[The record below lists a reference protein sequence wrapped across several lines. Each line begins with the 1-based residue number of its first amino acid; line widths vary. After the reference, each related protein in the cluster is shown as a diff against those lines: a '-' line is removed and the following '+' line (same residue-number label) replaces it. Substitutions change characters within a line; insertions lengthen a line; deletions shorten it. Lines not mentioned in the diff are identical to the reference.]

1 MNIGRIDKQILKIMN
16 ASKTVRK
23 ISLGDRESKFRQEAC
38 YRISGITGVPLSEI
52 QELTVNASFDNL
64 TFLKALSNK
73 FHYNRA
79 HSIKEQP
86 EHLLNIYS
94 IVEKPTAQ
102 HLNIL
107 RKTNDSFESL
117 EKIFSLAKNKEALLF
132 VEDLQ
137 YNELKHSNYA
147 SKIIIDLLSSKNADR
162 YIANTERYSSY
173 LELNADNKD
182 AVKNLD
188 RLIETGKFSRFRFD
202 AKLAVTNLFRKQRVE
217 TAMAGKTNDLEMMYT
232 KDREGF
238 LKNIIKYFMPAKKSP
253 EEETKAVV
261 VEMYGSLNSANS
273 KLRNA
278 IVERFKKPASANN
291 PEELAE
297 MQKLFARID
306 KDKDANIFV
315 QKAISKDLRLNSI
328 AELNEIID
336 TIPLKK
342 ANIFFNN
349 TKRIIEKTE
358 GEERKTALILEMENP
373 FYEAKNPKKH
383 SAKMVRM
390 FADNTTEKDDFFT
403 RAYKTI
409 ENKIN
414 QYKYSKLSA

>member
-1 MNIGRIDKQILKIMN
+1 MNIGKIDRQVLKIMN
-16 ASKTVRK
+16 AARTVRK
-23 ISLGDRESKFRQEAC
+23 VSLGERESKLKQETC

-52 QELTVNASFDNL
+52 QELTINANPDNL

-79 HSIKEQP
+79 HSIKEPP

-94 IVEKPTAQ
+94 IVDKPTAQ

-107 RKTNDSFESL
+107 RKNNDSFEAL
-117 EKIFSLAKNKEALLF
+117 EKIFTLAKDKEALQF

-137 YNELKHSNYA
+137 YNELKNSSYA

-162 YIANTERYSSY
+162 YIANTEKYSSY

-182 AVKNLD
+182 AVKILD
-188 RLIETGKFSRFRFD
+188 NLIETGKFSRFRFD
-202 AKLAVTNLFRKQRVE
+202 AKLAVKNLFRKQRVE
-217 TAMAGKTNDLEMMYT
+217 TAMAGKTNDLEMMYS
-232 KDREGF
+232 KEREGF
-238 LKNIIKYFMPAKKSP
+238 LKNIIKNFMPAKNTPK
-253 EEETKAVV
+253 EETKAIV

-278 IVERFKKPASANN
+278 IVERFRKPASSDNTK
-291 PEELAE
+291 ELAE
-297 MQKLFARID
+297 MQKLFTRID
-306 KDKDANIFV
+306 TDKDANTFV
-315 QKAISKDLRLNSI
+315 QKAISKDLRLDSI

-336 TIPLKK
+336 IIPLKK

-349 TKRIIEKTE
+349 TKRIIEKTD
-358 GEERKTALILEMENP
+358 GEERKTALIIEMENP
-373 FYEAKNPKKH
+373 FYEAKNPRKH
-383 SAKMVRM
+383 SAKMIRM
-390 FADNTTEKDDFFT
+390 FADNTAEKDDIFT
-403 RAYKTI
+403 KAYKII

-414 QYKYSKLSA
+414 QYRYSRLSA

>member
-1 MNIGRIDKQILKIMN
+1 MNIGKIDKQVLKIMN
-16 ASKTVRK
+16 VAKTVRK
-23 ISLGDRESKFRQEAC
+23 VSLGDRESKFKQEAC
-38 YRISGITGVPLSEI
+38 YRISGLTGVPLSEI
-52 QELTVNASFDNL
+52 QKMTVNAGIDNL

-79 HSIKEQP
+79 HSIKEQA
-86 EHLLNIYS
+86 EHVLNIYS

-117 EKIFSLAKNKEALLF
+117 EKIFSLAKNKETLQF
-132 VEDLQ
+132 IEDLQ
-137 YNELKHSNYA
+137 YNELKHSNIA

-173 LELNADNKD
+173 LELNSDNKD
-182 AVKNLD
+182 AVKTLD
-188 RLIETGKFSRFRFD
+188 KLIEAGKYSRFRFD
-202 AKLAVTNLFRKQRVE
+202 AQLAVNKMFRLQRIE
-217 TAMAGKTNDLEMMYT
+217 TAMAGKNKDLEVMYS
-232 KDREGF
+232 KEREGF
-238 LKNIIKYFMPAKKSP
+238 LKNIIKNFMPVKNTPK
-253 EEETKAVV
+253 EETKAVV

-278 IVERFKKPASANN
+278 IVESFKNPTASNN
-291 PEELAE
+291 QEELAE

-306 KDKDANIFV
+306 SDKDVNIFV

-349 TKRIIEKTE
+349 TKRIIETTE
-358 GEERKTALILEMENP
+358 GEERKTALIVEMENP
-373 FYEAKNPKKH
+373 FYKAKNPKKH

-390 FADNTTEKDDFFT
+390 FADNTAEKDDIFT
-403 RAYKTI
+403 KVYKII

-414 QYKYSKLSA
+414 QYRYSKLSA

>member
-1 MNIGRIDKQILKIMN
+1 MNIGKIDKQVLKIIN
-16 ASKTVRK
+16 VAKTVRK
-23 ISLGDRESKFRQEAC
+23 VSLGDRESKLKQEAC
-38 YRISGITGVPLSEI
+38 YKISGITGLPLSEI
-52 QELTVNASFDNL
+52 QQLTVNASFDNI

-73 FHYNRA
+73 FHYNVA
-79 HSIKEQP
+79 HSMKEQP

-94 IVEKPTAQ
+94 KVEKPTAQ

-117 EKIFSLAKNKEALLF
+117 EKIFSLAKDKEALQF

-137 YNELKHSNYA
+137 YNELRHSNFA
-147 SKIIIDLLSSKNADR
+147 SKIIVDLLSSRNADR

-182 AVKNLD
+182 AAKNLD
-188 RLIETGKFSRFRFD
+188 KLIETGKFSRFRFD
-202 AKLAVTNLFRKQRVE
+202 AQLAVKNLFKKQRVE
-217 TAMAGKTNDLEMMYT
+217 TAMAGKTKDLEIMYS

-238 LKNIIKYFMPAKKSP
+238 LKNIIKNFMPAKCTPK
-253 EEETKAVV
+253 EETKAVV

-273 KLRNA
+273 QLRNA
-278 IVERFKKPASANN
+278 IVERFRKPASADNTK
-291 PEELAE
+291 EIAE

-306 KDKDANIFV
+306 TDKDANIFI

-336 TIPLKK
+336 TVPLKK

-373 FYEAKNPKKH
+373 FYEAKNQKKH

-390 FADNTTEKDDFFT
+390 FADNTVEKDDIFT
-403 RAYKTI
+403 KAYKII

-414 QYKYSKLSA
+414 QYRYSKLSA